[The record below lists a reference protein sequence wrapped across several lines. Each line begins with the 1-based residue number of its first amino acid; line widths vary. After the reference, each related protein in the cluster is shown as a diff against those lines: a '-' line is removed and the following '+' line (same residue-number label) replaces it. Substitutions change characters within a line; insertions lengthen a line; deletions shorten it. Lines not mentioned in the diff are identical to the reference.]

1 MAVENMIHRYSD
13 PQWCEAEYN
22 PRLRVKDAAGF
33 APAWAAR
40 AEVARRRLPAKM
52 SLRYGP
58 HTREIFDYFPASNAK
73 GTLIFFHGGYWRSF
87 SKDEFSWIAEPYVQ
101 RGISVVIVN
110 YPLCP
115 DVTIRRIV
123 SSCEAAVAH
132 FLNEHADHQE
142 RKQVVIAG
150 HSAGGYLT
158 AAMLA
163 TDWTYYGLTETPF
176 IGAVPVSGVFD
187 LRPLVRA
194 SMNEQIRLSDEQA
207 ASWSLLHEEA
217 LVSCPMVPMVGGFE
231 SDEFIRQSFAIAD
244 AWPAISRPAVI
255 VDNRHHFDVIE
266 AIAEP
271 GQSVFDTVLSLF
283 SV

>member
-1 MAVENMIHRYSD
+1 MAVEDMTHHYGD

-22 PRLRVKDAAGF
+22 PRLRVRDAANF
-33 APAWAAR
+33 APAWTAR
-40 AEVARRRLPAKM
+40 AEAARRRVPSKLT
-52 SLRYGP
+52 LRYGP
-58 HTREIFDYFPASNAK
+58 HPREIYDYFPASHTK

-87 SKDEFSWIAEPYVQ
+87 SKDEFSWVAEPYVQ
-101 RGISVVIVN
+101 RGISVVVVN

-115 DVTIRRIV
+115 EVTVRRIA
-123 SSCEAAVAH
+123 SSCEAAIAH
-132 FLNEHADHQE
+132 FLNEHADNQE

-163 TDWTYYGLTETPF
+163 TDWTYYGLTESPF

-207 ASWSLLHEEA
+207 ISWSLLHEEV
-217 LVSCPMVPMVGGFE
+217 LVKCPMALMVGGLE
-231 SDEFIRQSFAIAD
+231 SDEFIRQSYALAE
-244 AWPAISRPAVI
+244 AWPSISTSTSV
-255 VDNRHHFDVIE
+255 VSNRHHFDVIE

-271 GQSVFDTVLSLF
+271 GQPVFETVLSF
-283 SV
+283 FR